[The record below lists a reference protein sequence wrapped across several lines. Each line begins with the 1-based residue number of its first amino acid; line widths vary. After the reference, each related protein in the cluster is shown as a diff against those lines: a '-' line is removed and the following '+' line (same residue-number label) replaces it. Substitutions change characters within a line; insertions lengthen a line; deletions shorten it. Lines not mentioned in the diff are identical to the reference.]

1 MNFLTAL
8 FKTIDPMTPSMKIEK
23 LCASS
28 SLHHR
33 RTHSS
38 TISQHKTI
46 KRMYKSLA
54 DPPAGDLKDAPDFIA
69 TRVVSKF
76 CSFGMVAS
84 KSWSD
89 TYLTIIDGIVR
100 LYDSEETCRVD
111 PRKFVMEIPLGRSH
125 RASAIQ
131 KKNYSKDKMQV
142 IDFYCFYLEVDNGIF
157 SATKMIKLGSLSEA
171 TAQSIVNCIAYRSQK
186 ASF

>member
-1 MNFLTAL
+1 
-8 FKTIDPMTPSMKIEK
+8 MKIEN
-23 LCASS
+23 AAIVSNAYP
-28 SLHHR
+28 
-33 RTHSS
+33 S
-38 TISQHKTI
+38 TKPSKE
-46 KRMYKSLA
+46 MYKSLA

-111 PRKFVMEIPLGRSH
+111 PRKFVMEIPLGKAH